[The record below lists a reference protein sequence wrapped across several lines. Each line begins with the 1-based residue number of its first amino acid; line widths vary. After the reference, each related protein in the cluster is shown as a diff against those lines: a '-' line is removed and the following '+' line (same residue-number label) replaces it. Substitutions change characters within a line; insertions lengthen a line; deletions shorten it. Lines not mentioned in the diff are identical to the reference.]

1 MLWFDH
7 SLNMDVAR
15 GTHTLAKTGKGHI
28 ENVCRDERKILLKMN
43 TALLLELSR
52 KF

>member
-15 GTHTLAKTGKGHI
+15 GTHTLAKTGKDI

-43 TALLLELSR
+43 IALLLELSR